1 MLVGPALWLVE
12 PADVETW
19 VCRASGTRPFHIR
32 KFGIPWQ
39 IPKFLDSRGP
49 GTNPHSYLGIS
60 YYRIVSNLCCCFQL
74 MIKISYVWCVWCS
87 GTKLCP
93 ALCYPMHWSLPSS
106 SVHGIFLARILEWVA
121 ISFSRGS
128 SWLRDWIHVSSIGR
142 QILYHW
148 ATWEA
153 LLKYLICDVST

>member
-1 MLVGPALWLVE
+1 MGPALWLVE
-12 PADVETW
+12 PADVETRAW
-19 VCRASGTRPFHIR
+19 RASGTRPFHIR

-60 YYRIVSNLCCCFQL
+60 YHRIVSNLCCCFQL
-74 MIKISYVWCVWCS
+74 MMKISYVWCVWCS
-87 GTKLCP
+87 VTKLCP
-93 ALCYPMHWSLPSS
+93 ALCYPMHWRPPGS

-128 SWLRDWIHVSSIGR
+128 SWLRDWIHVSCLGR
-142 QILYHW
+142 RILYHW